1 MLSQFKTM
9 CPWYVMCD
17 TLELMYK
24 IITFVID
31 SVYVKDLNWYSGS

>member
-9 CPWYVMCD
+9 CPWYVWYIRID
-17 TLELMYK
+17 VQDYK
-24 IITFVID
+24 ICID